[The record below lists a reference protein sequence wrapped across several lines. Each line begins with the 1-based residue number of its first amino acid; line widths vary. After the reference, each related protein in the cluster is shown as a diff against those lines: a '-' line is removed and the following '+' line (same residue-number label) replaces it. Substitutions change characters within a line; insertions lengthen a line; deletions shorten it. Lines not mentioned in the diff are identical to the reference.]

1 MLRHL
6 EVFFSL
12 MFSVDET
19 IAVHTGNVLFR
30 WTQIMS
36 VSTMKCF
43 INASPA
49 FNPGLG
55 SISLFV
61 MSYNGST

>member
-1 MLRHL
+1 
-6 EVFFSL
+6 

-19 IAVHTGNVLFR
+19 VAVHMENVLLR
-30 WTQIMS
+30 WTRTYKIMS

-43 INASPA
+43 IAAAAA

-55 SISLFV
+55 SISLYV